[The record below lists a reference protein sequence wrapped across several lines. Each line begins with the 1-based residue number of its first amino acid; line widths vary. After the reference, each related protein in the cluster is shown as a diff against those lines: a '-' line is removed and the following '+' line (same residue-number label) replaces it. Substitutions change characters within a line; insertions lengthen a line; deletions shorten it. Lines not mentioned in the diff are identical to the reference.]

1 MKAYRFVEWQQPP
14 ELVDVPV
21 PEPGPGEVLIKV
33 GGSGACHSDLHIMDW
48 PEGQLPW
55 RLPFT
60 LGHETAGWVA
70 DLGAGVTGVEVG
82 EAVAVYGPWG
92 CGRCHACR
100 QGMENYCA
108 RAAEIGANGGGLGLD
123 GGMAEYMLVPSPRLL
138 VPLYGMDPVAAAPL
152 GDAALTPYHAI
163 KRSLGL
169 LVPGTTA
176 VIIGVGGLGHMAVQ
190 ILRTLS
196 PARIVASD
204 VAEDKLELAQEMG
217 ADDVVLSDDQAAER
231 IRAVTFGRGAEAVFD
246 FVGSD
251 ATIALGAKVARAQG
265 HLTVVG
271 LGMGAYPFNFFSQAY
286 EVSLATTYWGSVT
299 ELMEV
304 ISLAG
309 RGKIQARVDRFPLA
323 KASEAYEKMRAGAVE
338 GRAVIVPV

>member
-1 MKAYRFVEWQQPP
+1 MKAYRFVEWQKPP
-14 ELVDVPV
+14 ELVEVPV

-70 DLGAGVTGVEVG
+70 DIGAGVTGVEVG

-92 CGRCHACR
+92 CGQCHPCR

-108 RAAEIGANGGGLGLD
+108 RTAEIGANGGGLGLD

-176 VIIGVGGLGHMAVQ
+176 VVVGVGGLGHMAVQ
-190 ILRTLS
+190 ILRALS
-196 PARIVASD
+196 PARIVAVD
-204 VAEDKLELAQEMG
+204 VAEDKLELAQEIG
-217 ADDVVLSDDQAAER
+217 ADHTVVSDEEAAER

-246 FVGSD
+246 FVGTD
-251 ATIALGAKVARAQG
+251 TTIALGAKVARAQG

-271 LGMGAYPFNFFSQAY
+271 LGMGTFPFNFFSQPY

-304 ISLAG
+304 IALAG
-309 RGKIQARVDRFPLA
+309 RGKIEARMERFPLE
-323 KASEAYEKMRAGAVE
+323 KAPQAYEKMRAGALD